1 MKTIIIT
8 FLLCAGFGVNA
19 QVGINTDTPL
29 STLDINGNLSVKHLT
44 LPINGTDTGLQLIN
58 DGVYISVN
66 PQVQDQ
72 EFRLPDA
79 SSAPGRL
86 YIVRNINNS
95 LTARLTTAGGFLFKK
110 NSTIDGRTEL
120 FMYENNL
127 RTIIVF
133 SDGVSWNTFNDF

>member
-1 MKTIIIT
+1 MRRIVVTITI
-8 FLLCAGFGVNA
+8 LAGMILNG

-29 STLDINGNLSVKHLT
+29 STLDINGNLSIKHLT
-44 LPINGTDTGLQLIN
+44 LPENGTDTGLQLID

-79 SSAPGRL
+79 NTVPGRI
-86 YIVRNINNS
+86 YIVRNISNT
-95 LTARLTTAGGFLFKK
+95 LTARLTSAGGLFFKK
-110 NSTIDGRTEL
+110 DSTNDGRTEL

-127 RTIIVF
+127 RTVIAY
-133 SDGVSWNTFNDF
+133 SDGVSWNTFNNF